1 MKIKINNLTIVTS
14 SGLFRKSLLIEN
26 GVIKK
31 ISEKPLQTRNVDFS
45 IENEDLL
52 VFPGFLDMHVH
63 LREPGFEY
71 KEDIES
77 GQRAALSGGF
87 TAVACMANTNP
98 VNDSSTVTHYIKCK
112 SKETGIPVDVYPIAG
127 ITIGLRGE
135 KIVEMG
141 DLREAGAVGFS
152 DDGNPVENSDILR
165 KAMEY
170 SKCFNMPIICHSEEK
185 ILCKDGQIN
194 EGEISLKLGLKGIPK
209 ESEIIGIFRD
219 LMLARLTNAKVHIA
233 HVSTKE
239 SVDLIRNAKKA
250 GINVTCETCPH
261 YFMLTEE
268 EVLGYNT
275 FAKVNPPLRTKD
287 DVIAIREGIK
297 DGTIDVISSDHAPHH
312 IDEKEREFEQA
323 PFGMIGLQT
332 MIPLSLEL
340 VRLGI
345 IDFQTLAEKLS
356 RKPHQ
361 ILGLRPPVIKE
372 GEEANLTIIDP
383 HFQWILEKDKILSK
397 SFNTPFLGKTM
408 KGKAVYTIKGGQVFE
423 IKN

>member
-1 MKIKINNLTIVTS
+1 MKIKVNNLTIVTS
-14 SGLFRKSLLIEN
+14 SGLFRRSLLIDN
-26 GVIKK
+26 GIIKK
-31 ISEKPLQTRNVDFS
+31 ISEKPIQAKSVDFT

-77 GQRAALSGGF
+77 GQKAALSGGF
-87 TAVACMANTNP
+87 TAIACMANTNP
-98 VNDSSTVTHYIKCK
+98 VNDNATVNHYIKCR
-112 SKETGIPVDVYPIAG
+112 SKETGVPVDVYPIAG
-127 ITIGLRGE
+127 ITVGLKGE

-141 DLREAGAVGFS
+141 DLKEAGAVGFS

-170 SKCFNMPIICHSEEK
+170 SKCFDMPIICHSEEK
-185 ILCKDGQIN
+185 SLSKDGQIN
-194 EGEISLKLGLKGIPK
+194 EGDISLKLGLKGIPK

-219 LMLARLTNAKVHIA
+219 IMLAKLTNAKVHIA

-239 SVDLIRNAKKA
+239 SVDLIRKAKKL

-261 YFMLTEE
+261 YFLLTEK

-275 FAKVNPPLRTKD
+275 FAKINPPLRTEN
-287 DVIAIREGIK
+287 DVIAIREGLK
-297 DGTIDVISSDHAPHH
+297 DGTIDVIASDHAPHH

-383 HFQWILEKDKILSK
+383 HFEWVLTKDKILSK

-423 IKN
+423 IEN

>member
-1 MKIKINNLTIVTS
+1 MKIKIDNLTIVTS
-14 SGLFRKSLLIEN
+14 SGLFRRSLLIEK
-26 GVIKK
+26 GIIKRV
-31 ISEKPLQTRNVDFS
+31 SEKPIQAKNVDFT

-77 GQRAALSGGF
+77 GQKSALKGGF

-98 VNDSSTVTHYIKCK
+98 VNDNATVTHYIKCR
-112 SKETGIPVDVYPIAG
+112 SKETDLPVDVYPISA
-127 ITIGLRGE
+127 ITIGLKGE
-135 KIVEMG
+135 QIVEMG
-141 DLREAGAVGFS
+141 DLKDAGAVAFS
-152 DDGNPVENSDILR
+152 DDGNPVENAEILR

-170 SKCFNMPIICHSEEK
+170 SKCFDMPIICHSEEK
-185 ILCKDGQIN
+185 KLSKDGQIN
-194 EGEISLKLGLKGIPK
+194 EGEISLKLGLKGIPR

-219 LMLARLTNAKVHIA
+219 LMLAKLTNARIHIA

-239 SVDLIRNAKKA
+239 SVNIIRWAKKA

-261 YFMLTEE
+261 YFLLTEE

-275 FAKVNPPLRTKD
+275 FAKVNPPLRNKD
-287 DVIAIREGIK
+287 DILAIREGLK
-297 DGTIDVISSDHAPHH
+297 DGTIDVIASDHAPHH
-312 IDEKEREFEQA
+312 IDEKEREFESA
-323 PFGMIGLQT
+323 SFGMIGLET
-332 MIPLSLEL
+332 MVPLSLEL
-340 VRLGI
+340 VRLGV

-361 ILGLRPPVIKE
+361 ILRLRPPVIKE

-383 HFQWILEKDKILSK
+383 HCEWILEKSNIASK
-397 SFNTPFLGKTM
+397 SYNTPFLGKKM
-408 KGKAVYTIKGGQVFE
+408 KGRAVYTIKGGQVFE
-423 IKN
+423 VKD